1 MADVNAM
8 LEPLQ
13 TLLTRVLERATT
25 AIYGLRTKEV
35 IAMRRLLAEIN
46 KSFKEVIELN

>member
-13 TLLTRVLERATT
+13 TLLTKILEKTTT
-25 AIYGLRTKEV
+25 AIYGLRTKAV
-35 IAMRRLLAEIN
+35 IAMRNLLSEMN
-46 KSFKEVIELN
+46 TTFKTFWN

>member
-13 TLLTRVLERATT
+13 TLLTKILEKITT
-25 AIYGLRTKEV
+25 AKYMG
-35 IAMRRLLAEIN
+35 
-46 KSFKEVIELN
+46 